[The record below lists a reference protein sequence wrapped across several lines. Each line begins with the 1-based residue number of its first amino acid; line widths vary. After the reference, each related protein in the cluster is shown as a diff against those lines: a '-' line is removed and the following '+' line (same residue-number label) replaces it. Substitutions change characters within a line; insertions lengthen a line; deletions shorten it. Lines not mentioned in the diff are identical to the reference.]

1 MFRSTKE
8 LFGYQIL
15 AQDGEIGKV
24 YDLYFD
30 DDDWLT
36 RYLVVDTGPWILGR
50 RVLLVPD
57 CLGQPDWTNET
68 FPVDLTRKQIK
79 ESPEINTALPISKQ
93 QQISLHR
100 YYRWPPYWS
109 FATPFSTSPVSSV
122 AATMQSESKYQ
133 DEEKKVVE
141 RMLEAN
147 STLRS
152 TKEIIGYQVNGEDG
166 ELGQV
171 NDIILDDET
180 WKLLYLVLDTST
192 GLKKGKKTLIA
203 IPWVKWFDYKSHEV
217 QLELRQQTIENSPS
231 YDPSTP
237 INHTHEEVLY
247 DYYGRPY
254 IRKEESVVP
263 ER

>member
-100 YYRWPPYWS
+100 YYRW
-109 FATPFSTSPVSSV
+109 
-122 AATMQSESKYQ
+122 
-133 DEEKKVVE
+133 
-141 RMLEAN
+141 R
-147 STLRS
+147 
-152 TKEIIGYQVNGEDG
+152 
-166 ELGQV
+166 
-171 NDIILDDET
+171 
-180 WKLLYLVLDTST
+180 
-192 GLKKGKKTLIA
+192 
-203 IPWVKWFDYKSHEV
+203 KSC
-217 QLELRQQTIENSPS
+217 IENL
-231 YDPSTP
+231 
-237 INHTHEEVLY
+237 NGFH
-247 DYYGRPY
+247 
-254 IRKEESVVP
+254 
-263 ER
+263 